1 MSNPIMQGLLN
12 AKPAPVKAKKS
23 TLNTDILDQI
33 MVIQVWTRAIV
44 HQRNSVTPDQRVMD
58 KCQRRIDEAKEDILS
73 LVAGEIK

>member
-33 MVIQVWTRAIV
+33 LVIQIWTRAIV

-58 KCQRRIDEAKEDILS
+58 KCQRRIDDAKQDILN

>member
-33 MVIQVWTRAIV
+33 LVIQCWTRAIV
-44 HQRNSVTPDQRVMD
+44 RQRNSETPEQDVID
-58 KCQRRIDEAKEDILS
+58 KCQKRIDDAKEDILS